1 MTFGTMQI
9 DQLIGRQ
16 IEDYLIEERIGRGGM
31 STVYRATQLSMRR
44 AVALKVITLD
54 PSMDNPD
61 EFKARFAREA
71 ELVATLEHLHI
82 MPVYDYGIIGT
93 DMAYLAM
100 RLLRGGTLA
109 QVIAGT
115 PLPFDRTLHIFR
127 QVASG
132 LDYAHQN
139 GIIHRDLKP
148 SNILFD
154 DLQNA
159 YLADF
164 GLAKLV
170 QSSQQLTQSG
180 SVVGTPMYMS
190 PEQLRGEAIDHRSDI
205 YGMGVLL
212 YHMLAGAPPYSSADG
227 NLVAIIYQHLEHTP
241 RPLRE
246 YNPQVPDVVES
257 VVLTALAKQPTDR
270 FSSVGAM
277 AVALQ
282 TALERSATLLPDTTP
297 VVPHTPPFALRLP
310 SSSTLP
316 QAPFTG
322 STTFTPR
329 SPLRSPALVGGAVML
344 VIVLLA
350 AVALFL
356 AQQRAIHLP
365 SVGVVTAGEIAS
377 AESITPTT
385 DQIATAQVRLGEDGF
400 IAYVT
405 CNTTSE
411 YHATQTREMGDMAQ
425 AYGLRY
431 RTYDSNTDKS
441 QQIPLIERAR
451 LDGAVGLIVCPLDP
465 LLLDETLDAVDA
477 ANMPLVLMN
486 GSMDSHGGVLI
497 AGDEYRIGLEAGHA
511 AGDILLNERRELA
524 RVIILD
530 YPDLEQII
538 VRANGLE
545 DGIRERLP
553 NVQIVGRFLGAT
565 QDNGY
570 NSVRQLIEDGVRF
583 DAILSINDAGSIGAI
598 RALDEAGIPPQDV
611 IITSID
617 ADATARAYI
626 RDGYYLRAS
635 VDVGRMQFSR
645 AAVDSMVRLL
655 SGSAMPETVLAEPGE
670 LYVRETDDHP
680 TQTNPLQ
687 N

>member
-1 MTFGTMQI
+1 MQL

-16 IEDYLIEERIGRGGM
+16 IADYLVEERIGRGGM
-31 STVYRATQLSMRR
+31 SIVYRATQLSMRR
-44 AVALKVITLD
+44 PVALKVITLD
-54 PSMDNPD
+54 TSMDNPD

-82 MPVYDYGIIGT
+82 MPVYDYGIIGS
-93 DMAYLAM
+93 DMAYLSM

-127 QVASG
+127 QIASG
-132 LDYAHQN
+132 LDYAHQR

-164 GLAKLV
+164 GLARLV

-190 PEQLRGEAIDHRSDI
+190 PEQLRGEPIDHRSDI

-212 YHMLAGAPPYSSADG
+212 YHMLAGAPPFTSQDG
-227 NLVAIIYQHLEHTP
+227 NLVAIIYQHLEHAP
-241 RPLRE
+241 LPLRE

-257 VVLTALAKQPTDR
+257 VVLTALAKQPADR

-277 AVALQ
+277 SVALQ

-310 SSSTLP
+310 TTSSLTP
-316 QAPFTG
+316 APIMG
-322 STTFTPR
+322 STTVAPR
-329 SPLRSPALVGGAVML
+329 SPLRSPTLVGGALLFIAVF
-344 VIVLLA
+344 LA
-350 AVALFL
+350 ALAFLL
-356 AQQRAIHLP
+356 AQQRAANLP
-365 SVGVVTAGEIAS
+365 SVGVVSAGEIAS
-377 AESITPTT
+377 AETITPTT
-385 DQIATAQVRLGEDGF
+385 DQIATAQARLGEDGF
-400 IAYVT
+400 IAYIT

-441 QQIPLIERAR
+441 RQIPLIERAR
-451 LDGAVGLIVCPLDP
+451 LDGATGLIICPLDP
-465 LLLDETLDAVDA
+465 PLLDETLAAIDA
-477 ANMPLVLMN
+477 ANVPLVLMN
-486 GSMDSHGGVLI
+486 GSMQSHGGVLI
-497 AGDEYRIGLEAGHA
+497 AGDEYGIGLTAGRA
-511 AGDILLNERRELA
+511 AGQLLRDAGQELP
-524 RVIILD
+524 RVVILD

-545 DGIRERLP
+545 DGVREVLP
-553 NVQIVGRFLGAT
+553 NVQIVGRYLGAT
-565 QDNGY
+565 QDNAY
-570 NSVRQLIEDGVRF
+570 NTVRRLINDGVQF
-583 DAILSINDAGSIGAI
+583 DAIVSINDAGSIGAI
-598 RALDEAGIPPQDV
+598 RALDEAGIAPDD
-611 IITSID
+611 ILITSID

-626 RDGYYLRAS
+626 NDGYYLRAS

-645 AAVDSMVRLL
+645 AAIDSMVRLL
-655 SGSAMPETVLAEPGE
+655 AGSTMPETVLAEPGE
-670 LYVRETDDHP
+670 LYTGETADNP
-680 TQTNPLQ
+680 TQTNPEQ

>member
-1 MTFGTMQI
+1 MFEIMQI

-31 STVYRATQLSMRR
+31 SVVYRATQLSMRR
-44 AVALKVITLD
+44 PVALKVITLD
-54 PSMDNPD
+54 SAMDNPE

-82 MPVYDYGIIGT
+82 MPVYDYGIIGS

-132 LDYAHQN
+132 LDYAHQR
-139 GIIHRDLKP
+139 GVIHRDLKP

-164 GLAKLV
+164 GLARLV
-170 QSSQQLTQSG
+170 QSSQQITQSG

-190 PEQLRGEAIDHRSDI
+190 PEQLRGEPIDHRSDI

-212 YHMLAGAPPYSSADG
+212 YHMLAGAPPFTSQDG
-227 NLVAIIYQHLEHTP
+227 NLVAIIYQHLEHMP

-246 YNPQVPDVVES
+246 YNPQVPEVVES
-257 VVLTALAKQPTDR
+257 VVLTALAKQPADR
-270 FSSVGAM
+270 FNSVGAM

-282 TALERSATLLPDTTP
+282 TALERTITTLPDTTP

-310 SSSTLP
+310 TTSPLP
-316 QAPFTG
+316 PMPA
-322 STTFTPR
+322 STTIAPR
-329 SPLRSPALVGGAVML
+329 SPLRNPTLMGGVVL
-344 VIVLLA
+344 FTIVFLA
-350 AVALFL
+350 ALALLL
-356 AQQRAIHLP
+356 AQQRASNLP
-365 SVGVVTAGEIAS
+365 SVGVVSAGEIAS

-385 DQIATAQVRLGEDGF
+385 DQIAMAQARLGEDGF
-400 IAYVT
+400 IAYIT

-441 QQIPLIERAR
+441 RQIPLIERAR
-451 LDGAVGLIVCPLDP
+451 LDGATGLIICPLDP
-465 LLLDETLDAVDA
+465 PLLDETLTAIDA
-477 ANMPLVLMN
+477 ANVPLVLMN
-486 GSMDSHGGVLI
+486 GSMNSHGGVLV
-497 AGDEYRIGLEAGHA
+497 AGDEYGIGLTAGRAAGELLGEAGQ
-511 AGDILLNERRELA
+511 ELA
-524 RVIILD
+524 RVVILD

-545 DGIRERLP
+545 DGVRELLP
-553 NVQIVGRFLGAT
+553 NVQIVGRYLGAT
-565 QDNGY
+565 QDNAY
-570 NSVRQLIEDGVRF
+570 NTVRRLIEDGVQF

-598 RALDEAGIPPQDV
+598 RALDEAGISPDDM

-626 RDGYYLRAS
+626 REGYYLRAS
-635 VDVGRMQFSR
+635 VDVGRAQFSR

-655 SGSAMPETVLAEPGE
+655 AGGIMPETVLAEPGD
-670 LYVRETDDHP
+670 LYTGETDDSP
-680 TQTNPLQ
+680 TQTNPIQ